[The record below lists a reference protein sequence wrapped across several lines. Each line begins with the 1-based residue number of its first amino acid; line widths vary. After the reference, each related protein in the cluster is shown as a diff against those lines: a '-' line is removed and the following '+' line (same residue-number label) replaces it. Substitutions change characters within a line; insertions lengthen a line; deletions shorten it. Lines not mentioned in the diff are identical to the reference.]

1 MLRIQLNDN
10 QRHELRLLARQEIG
24 RVSERIHFVLMSDQG
39 KSPPVIADTFGY
51 DVSTVRD
58 WLKRFLAWGVEGL
71 FDEPRSGR
79 PSTYRH
85 LDSVVE
91 AQVGQP
97 PTCSGYVQTMW
108 TLALLVLHLGQ
119 RFRIWISPAT
129 LRRALTRVRYTW
141 KRPKLAPARRRDPN
155 LAAKE
160 ARLAE
165 ALADPSATL
174 IAVDECECHLLAVV
188 RAMWQRVG
196 EQLRLPTPG
205 QNRRRSIFGGLN
217 LRTGQWHYALAD
229 HKRTTDFIAFLSALL
244 IAYPTGTLYVI
255 ADNVSIHGSRAL
267 MTWLAAHPRVQM
279 VYLPTYAGHVLN
291 PVEKVWWQLKR
302 YIAAN
307 RNFHALTDLDAAIRR
322 CLDAFSQDAL
332 LRLCNCDVIR
342 RAQAASLLP
351 NSNVELSFAA

>member
-10 QRHELRLLARQEIG
+10 QRYELRLLARQEIG

-39 KSPPVIADTFGY
+39 KSPPMIADTFGY
-51 DVSTVRD
+51 DVATVRD
-58 WLKRFLAWGVEGL
+58 WLKRFLVSGVAGL

-79 PSTYRH
+79 PSLYRY

-91 AQVGQP
+91 AQVSQP
-97 PTCSGYVQTMW
+97 PTCSGYLQTIW

-119 RFRIWISPAT
+119 RFRIWISSAT
-129 LRRALTRVRYTW
+129 LRRALTRVHYTW

-155 LAAKE
+155 RVAKE

-165 ALADPSATL
+165 ALADPSATV

-217 LRTGQWHYALAD
+217 LRSGQWHYALAD
-229 HKRTTDFIAFLSALL
+229 HKRTTDFITFLSTLL
-244 IAYPTGTLYVI
+244 IAYPIGCVYVI

-267 MTWLAAHPRVQM
+267 ISWLALHPRVQM
-279 VYLPTYAGHVLN
+279 LYLPTYAGHVLN
-291 PVEKVWWQLKR
+291 PVEKVWWQLKQF
-302 YIAAN
+302 IAAN
-307 RNFHALTDLDAAIRR
+307 RNFRSLVDLDVAIRR
-322 CLDAFSQDAL
+322 CLDAFAPDAL

-342 RAQAASLLP
+342 RAQADIP
-351 NSNVELSFAA
+351 PHYPNVELSFAT

>member
-1 MLRIQLNDN
+1 
-10 QRHELRLLARQEIG
+10 
-24 RVSERIHFVLMSDQG
+24 
-39 KSPPVIADTFGY
+39 
-51 DVSTVRD
+51 
-58 WLKRFLAWGVEGL
+58 
-71 FDEPRSGR
+71 
-79 PSTYRH
+79 
-85 LDSVVE
+85 VVE

-97 PTCSGYVQTMW
+97 PTCSGYLQSIW

-119 RFRIWISPAT
+119 RFGLWISPAT
-129 LRRALTRVRYTW
+129 LRRSLHRVRYTW

-155 LAAKE
+155 RAAKE

-165 ALADPSATL
+165 VLADPAATL

-229 HKRTTDFIAFLSALL
+229 HKRTSDFIAFLTTLL
-244 IAYPTGTLYVI
+244 IAYPTGTVYVI
-255 ADNVSIHGSRAL
+255 ADNVSIHGSRTLVA
-267 MTWLAAHPRVQM
+267 WLALHARVQM

-291 PVEKVWWQLKR
+291 PVEKVWWHLKG

-307 RNFHALTDLDAAIRR
+307 RNFRSLADLDVAIRR
-322 CLDAFSQDAL
+322 CLDACACTHEAL
-332 LRLCNCDVIR
+332 LRLCNCDVMR
-342 RAQAASLLP
+342 RAQAAQATPSLP
-351 NSNVELSFAA
+351 ASAANVELSFA